1 MAKCA
6 YARDANCEGAQ
17 NSPLKTNIMEEWHS
31 ISSSSTI
38 KSTNSKNS
46 IDMYPS
52 RDEIDSSLSEN
63 LQLQLNSL
71 AVKIQ
76 DIENKLLKDRKDDIK
91 EKSKDS
97 NPITNTHQIPPRCTE
112 LYQSLQNTV
121 KELENQKFMFN
132 TQLKGLSMNLNNNNI
147 RLVSVENDVKNII
160 VKHMD
165 LSQMYKSLQDQL
177 EMVSGKINVK
187 FDHLEQLSHNT
198 ATTDEY
204 YGTNDS

>member
-1 MAKCA
+1 MDSFIFNLYQYFFEKNQQISKHE
-6 YARDANCEGAQ
+6 DH
-17 NSPLKTNIMEEWHS
+17 SIDSLTNMMEEWHS

-38 KSTNSKNS
+38 KSMNSKNS
-46 IDMYPS
+46 IEMYPS
-52 RDEIDSSLSEN
+52 RDEIDSSL
-63 LQLQLNSL
+63 
-71 AVKIQ
+71 
-76 DIENKLLKDRKDDIK
+76 DIK
-91 EKSKDS
+91 EKSKDT

-121 KELENQKFMFN
+121 KELEDQKFMFN

-160 VKHMD
+160 LKHMD
-165 LSQMYKSLQDQL
+165 LSKMYKSLQDQL

-187 FDHLEQLSHNT
+187 FDHLEQLSHNI

-204 YGTNDS
+204 YGSISDY